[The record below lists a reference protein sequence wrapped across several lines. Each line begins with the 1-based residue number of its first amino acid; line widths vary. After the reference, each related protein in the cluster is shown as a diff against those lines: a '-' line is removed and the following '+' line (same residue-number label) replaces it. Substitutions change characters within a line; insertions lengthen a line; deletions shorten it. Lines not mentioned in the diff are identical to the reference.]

1 LLLGSEGNVAINSV
15 SSQASDDVRTVC
27 AISLLA
33 AILSNL
39 LHEGLG
45 HAATALLTGTKSGVL
60 TTVAW
65 SSDFDSR
72 LVAAGGT
79 LANLAAGM
87 VFWIALRSTRSES
100 VRLRFFLLISLAFN
114 LFEGTGYFFFSGVT
128 NFGDWAEVIAGLHA
142 HWLWRAL
149 LVIVG
154 MTSYFGAVLVVG
166 IGLVRHVGVPRNDSR
181 RLRKLTLIP
190 YFSAI
195 LLVCAA
201 GLLNPIGIQLVWQS
215 ALPGAAGAHSG
226 LLWLR
231 YYIPKG
237 TVPKRRPDGI
247 DRSYVWITVAV
258 ALSLVFVFVLGRGIV
273 LHR

>member
-1 LLLGSEGNVAINSV
+1 VTINSV
-15 SSQASDDVRTVC
+15 PVPAKDDVTTVC

-33 AILSNL
+33 AILGNV

-87 VFWIALRSTRSES
+87 AFWIVLRNARGAP
-100 VRLRFFLLISLAFN
+100 VRLRFFLLISLTFN
-114 LFEGTGYFFFSGVT
+114 LFAGTGYFFFSGVT
-128 NFGDWAEVIAGLHA
+128 NFGDWAQVIAGLHA

-154 MTSYFGAVLVVG
+154 MASYFGAVLVVG
-166 IGLVRHVGVPRNDSR
+166 IGLVRYVGIPRNESR
-181 RLRKLTLIP
+181 RLKKFTLIP
-190 YFSAI
+190 YFSAV

-215 ALPGAAGAHSG
+215 ALPATAGAQSG

-231 YYIPKG
+231 HYIPKG
-237 TVPKRRPDGI
+237 TVPKRLPGSV
-247 DRSYVWITVAV
+247 DRSYVWITVAL
-258 ALSLVFVFVLGRGIV
+258 ALSAVFVFVLGRGIV

>member
-1 LLLGSEGNVAINSV
+1 MAAKVSPASV
-15 SSQASDDVRTVC
+15 QANDDVLTVC
-27 AISLLA
+27 AISLLTE
-33 AILSNL
+33 ILANV

-65 SSDFDSR
+65 SSDVDSR

-79 LANLAAGM
+79 LANLAAAM
-87 VFWIALRSTRSES
+87 VFWIALRSATGGS
-100 VRLRFFLLISLAFN
+100 VRLRFFMFTSLAFN
-114 LFEGTGYFFFSGVT
+114 LFAGTGYFFFSGVT
-128 NFGDWAEVIAGLHA
+128 NFGDWAVVIAGLHA

-149 LVIVG
+149 FVVAG
-154 MTSYFGAVLVVG
+154 MASYYAAVLVVG
-166 IGLVRHVGVPRNDSR
+166 TALVRYVGVPRNALR
-181 RLRKLTLIP
+181 RQRKLTLIP
-190 YFSAI
+190 YFSAVF
-195 LLVCAA
+195 LLCAG

-237 TVPKRRPDGI
+237 TVPERQSDGI
-247 DRSYVWITVAV
+247 DRNYAWIIVAV
-258 ALSLVFVFVLGRGIV
+258 ALSLVFIFVLGRGIV